1 MDSIGDSNYIF
12 IFETILKNIILY
24 TLSALIICQ
33 TFMSTIILTGFY
45 INRDYIAKTQCE
57 NRFAKSS
64 CKGQCV
70 LMKKIREK
78 EEKEQKNTESK
89 IKEVQLF
96 VYQAD
101 VFKQHSLIVDIEH
114 LCSVPAGF
122 LLKTYSNNFLQA
134 IFRPPIA

>member
-1 MDSIGDSNYIF
+1 M
-12 IFETILKNIILY
+12 KNIILY

-45 INRDYIAKTQCE
+45 INRGYIAKNQCE
-57 NRFAKSS
+57 NRFANSS

-70 LMKKIREK
+70 LMKKLREK
-78 EEKEQKNTESK
+78 EEKEQKNAESK

-96 VYQAD
+96 VYQTD
-101 VFKQHSLIVDIEH
+101 IFQQHSISSEIVDSR
-114 LCSVPAGF
+114 SVPSEF
-122 LLKTYSNNFLQA
+122 LVKTYSNNFLQS